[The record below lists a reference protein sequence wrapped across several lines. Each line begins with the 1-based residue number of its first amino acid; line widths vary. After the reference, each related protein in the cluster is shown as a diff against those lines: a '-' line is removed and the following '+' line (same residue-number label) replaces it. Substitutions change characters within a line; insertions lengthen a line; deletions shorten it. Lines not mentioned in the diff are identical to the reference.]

1 MNCTKKEVVNIIKN
15 NEIWRWNY
23 SPTKEK
29 EDAYENIIIE
39 LQNISNKY
47 LEKNQNEKEEIIEK
61 LVEKI
66 RKINIFPIIYFSE
79 EGI

>member
-1 MNCTKKEVVNIIKN
+1 MYQKEVVNIIKN
-15 NEIWRWNY
+15 NEIWQWNY

-66 RKINIFPIIYFSE
+66 REINIFPIIYFSE

>member
-1 MNCTKKEVVNIIKN
+1 MCQKEVVNIIKN
-15 NEIWRWNY
+15 NEIWQWNY

-66 RKINIFPIIYFSE
+66 REINIFPIIYFSE